1 MPFFLQDQNILISKL
16 GNDGWYPKDKHV
28 LKNMLD
34 EMLQGSASKAKIKAM
49 ICPHAGYIYSGD
61 VLAKAVINIDQNQ
74 YSKIIILGPCHY
86 AAKNNLAIVTDFDAI
101 ETPIG
106 IAKLLKTDVKTLLEN
121 PFFRIEDQIH
131 KPEHSIQMLIPP
143 LQWQCPNIP
152 IVPIIV
158 GSLSI
163 EASHA
168 IASQISQIIDQDTLV
183 LVSSD
188 FTHYGDYFDFTPF
201 ENPAY
206 GSTREQIE
214 KHDMKAIQP
223 IIENDLL
230 SYQKFI
236 RTKNQTICGCYAIE
250 VLMQLC
256 HNNTEFKLCAYKT
269 SGDLT
274 GDYSH
279 SVSYASII
287 AHGRW

>member
-1 MPFFLQDQNILISKL
+1 MSFFSKDQNILISKL
-16 GNDGWYPKDKHV
+16 GHDGWYPKDKHV

-34 EMLQGSASKAKIKAM
+34 EMLQGSVSEAKIKAM
-49 ICPHAGYIYSGD
+49 ICPHAGYLYSGD
-61 VLAKAVINIDQNQ
+61 VLAKAVINIDQSQ

-86 AAKNNLAIVTDFDAI
+86 ANVQDLAILTNYKAI

-106 IAKLLKTDVKTLLEN
+106 TTHLLQSDIETLIEN

-131 KPEHSIQMLIPP
+131 KPEHSIQMQIPP
-143 LQWQCPNIP
+143 LQFKCPNTP
-152 IVPIIV
+152 ILPIIL

-163 EASHA
+163 EASQA
-168 IASQISQIIDQDTLV
+168 IASQISKIIDQDTLI

-188 FTHYGDYFDFTPF
+188 FTHYGDNFDFTPF
-201 ENPAY
+201 ENPAD

-223 IIENDLL
+223 IIQNDLL
-230 SYQKFI
+230 SYQEFI
-236 RTKNQTICGCYAIE
+236 RTNNHTICGCFAIE